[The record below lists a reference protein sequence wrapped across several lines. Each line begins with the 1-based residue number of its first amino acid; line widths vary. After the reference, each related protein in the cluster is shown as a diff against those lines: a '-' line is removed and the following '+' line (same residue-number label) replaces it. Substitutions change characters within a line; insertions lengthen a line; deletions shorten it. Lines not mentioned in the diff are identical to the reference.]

1 MTMSSWS
8 KFWTQ
13 KIQSLKSP
21 SATFEEPGTKTGCQ
35 EQNRILCMPL
45 SHTPPKGWAKHPSR
59 SSGPSHGHTATLTH
73 RRNKL
78 SPHLRDQEGEPV
90 FVSTPPSCREIP
102 VNVWPLVGVLLVAQ
116 SCLTLCNPV
125 DDSMSGSSV
134 QGILQARILECL
146 ASSRFLLNRQGEEPW
161 SVKPGPVCRLHSP
174 SSLFPFPSVLGFNDC
189 VVVDPK

>member
-1 MTMSSWS
+1 MGLKITVTMSSWS

-78 SPHLRDQEGEPV
+78 SPPPQGSRRGTRVCFHYLFELVLAHVAAEEAPAARARRRVAAVEGAAPHVAHPEGVDLRPRGGVAHEWVVGRDAVERAALIAVHVDAQHLAEQRRSAGLGE
-90 FVSTPPSCREIP
+90 
-102 VNVWPLVGVLLVAQ
+102 
-116 SCLTLCNPV
+116 
-125 DDSMSGSSV
+125 
-134 QGILQARILECL
+134 
-146 ASSRFLLNRQGEEPW
+146 
-161 SVKPGPVCRLHSP
+161 
-174 SSLFPFPSVLGFNDC
+174 
-189 VVVDPK
+189 

>member
-1 MTMSSWS
+1 MKSLEQKQGVRSKIGYCACPFHIHHLRGGQNTQAAALAQAMDTLLPLPIEETSS
-8 KFWTQ
+8 
-13 KIQSLKSP
+13 
-21 SATFEEPGTKTGCQ
+21 A
-35 EQNRILCMPL
+35 
-45 SHTPPKGWAKHPSR
+45 
-59 SSGPSHGHTATLTH
+59 
-73 RRNKL
+73 
-78 SPHLRDQEGEPV
+78 PHLRDQEGEPV

-125 DDSMSGSSV
+125 DYSVSGSSV

-146 ASSRFLLNRQGEEPW
+146 ASSQFLLNRQGEEPW